1 MTSPNAWSVRWSLE
15 NPCLTSSQ
23 SPHREDVYNFLC
35 LYFIFRSSSFIFA
48 AMSAEKIIAEWKK
61 GVFKPIYW
69 LEGEE
74 PFFIDQVVE
83 HAEHHI
89 LTEAEAGFNLTIFYG
104 KDADWASVVNACMRY
119 PMFAEKQVVLLKEAQ
134 QMRDIEKLENYIE
147 NPLKSTIFVVSY
159 KEKKV
164 DGRSKLSKLLK
175 QKGEMLTTKKMYE
188 NQLPEWA
195 NQMVQKHG
203 LTITQKALF
212 LLVDHIGNDLSRIQ
226 NEVEKLAV
234 NLGARK
240 GITEDDIENY
250 IGISKEFN
258 VFELQAAIAQ
268 KDLAK
273 AIRII
278 QYFEA
283 NPKAA
288 PIQMILPALYNFFSK
303 VFMLYSLPNPD
314 EKSVA
319 SALAVNPY
327 FVKDYLGAA
336 RKYDYAGV
344 EKILLLLHQY
354 NLRSVGVHDSGTG
367 DAGLMKEMA
376 VKMMV

>member
-1 MTSPNAWSVRWSLE
+1 VIRGLS
-15 NPCLTSSQ
+15 
-23 SPHREDVYNFLC
+23 Y
-35 LYFIFRSSSFIFA
+35 IFA
-48 AMSAEKIIAEWKK
+48 TMSAEKIIGEWKK
-61 GVFKPIYW
+61 GSFKPIYW

-74 PFFIDQVVE
+74 SFFIDQVIE
-83 HAEHHI
+83 YAEHKI
-89 LTEAEAGFNLTIFYG
+89 LTEAESGFNLTVFYG
-104 KDADWASVVNACMRY
+104 KDADWAAVVNACRRY
-119 PMFAEKQVVLLKEAQ
+119 PMFAERQVVLLKEAQ
-134 QMRDIEKLENYIE
+134 QMRDIEKLEGYIE
-147 NPLKSTIFVVSY
+147 NPLPSTVFVVSY

-175 QKGEMLTTKKMYE
+175 QKGEMLTTKKMYDS
-188 NQLPEWA
+188 QLPAWA
-195 NQMVQKHG
+195 GDMINRHG
-203 LTITQKALF
+203 LTITQKALM

-226 NEVEKLAV
+226 NEIEKLAV
-234 NLGARK
+234 NLGKRK
-240 GITEDDIENY
+240 EITEDDIENY
-250 IGISKEFN
+250 IGVSKEFN

-268 KDLAK
+268 KNLSK

-303 VFMLYSLPNPD
+303 VFMLFSIPNPD
-314 EKSVA
+314 EKSA
-319 SALAVNPY
+319 ATALGVNPY

-336 RKYDYAGV
+336 RKYDYEGV

-354 NLRSVGVHDSGTG
+354 NLRSVGVHDGGSS

>member
-1 MTSPNAWSVRWSLE
+1 
-15 NPCLTSSQ
+15 
-23 SPHREDVYNFLC
+23 
-35 LYFIFRSSSFIFA
+35 
-48 AMSAEKIIAEWKK
+48 MSAEKIIAEWKK
-61 GVFKPIYW
+61 GSFKPVYW

-74 PFFIDQVVE
+74 PFFIDQVVNY
-83 HAEHHI
+83 AEHHI
-89 LTEAEAGFNLTIFYG
+89 LGEAEAGFNLTVFYG

-119 PMFAEKQVVLLKEAQ
+119 PMFAERQVVLLKEAQ
-134 QMRDIEKLENYIE
+134 QMRDIEKLENYID
-147 NPLKSTIFVVSY
+147 NPLVSTVFVVSY

-164 DGRSKLSKLLK
+164 DGRSKLAKLLK
-175 QKGEMLTTKKMYE
+175 QKGELLTTKKMYE

-195 NQMVQKHG
+195 GNMIQQHG
-203 LTITQKALF
+203 LSISQKALF

-226 NEVEKLAV
+226 NEIEKLAV
-234 NLGARK
+234 NLGSRK
-240 GITEDDIENY
+240 NITEDDIENY
-250 IGISKEFN
+250 IGVSKEFN
-258 VFELQAAIAQ
+258 VFELQSAVGQ

-288 PIQMILPALYNFFSK
+288 PIQLILPALYNFFSK
-303 VFMLYSLPNPD
+303 VYMLYSLPNPD

-319 SALAVNPY
+319 SALGVNPF
-327 FVKDYLGAA
+327 FVREYMGAA

-354 NLRSVGVHDSGTG
+354 NLRSVGVHDGGTG
-367 DAGLMKEMA
+367 DAGLLKEMT
-376 VKMMV
+376 VKIMNKSACW